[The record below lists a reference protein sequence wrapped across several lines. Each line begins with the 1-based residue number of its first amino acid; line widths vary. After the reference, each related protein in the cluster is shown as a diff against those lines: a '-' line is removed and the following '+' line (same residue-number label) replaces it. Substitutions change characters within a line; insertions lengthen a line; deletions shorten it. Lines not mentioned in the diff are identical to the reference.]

1 MNREFWLPL
10 KQVVLAVLVS
20 GALLL
25 AGASVAGAQG
35 LTTTDTAKD
44 WEEVNFEFD
53 SAILSDGYPSLLR
66 LAELLKQNPSYRLE
80 LVGHT
85 DSMGT
90 VQYNNSLS
98 QRRANTVKEFLVKYG
113 ANASQ
118 ITTTGQSKNTP
129 KVPNTSKE
137 GRFINRRVVMNLR
150 DGQGNVV
157 AAGGVGDSISAL
169 QELMRKQ
176 EECCSEILRR
186 LDKLDDILAAINGL
200 KNEND
205 KLRGELDQVKNSQNE
220 MARRLGS
227 ESGAGAGVGAGS
239 GSGPVAQDIARATK
253 ELLDQDRDRDRAS
266 YPGYD
271 SNKFTLMGLNFGPR
285 TPDGNLTFTGRA
297 RYFNPFS
304 KNFAIQSEGEF
315 MYWKDRQEGQ
325 FDLGLVGRGGP
336 MQLGLFSS
344 FRHVN
349 FREFAAGA
357 TLGQASATVDYVFN
371 RGRIG
376 AYGTKA
382 FLTDQL
388 VNTAYSAPT
397 GVFRVNT
404 YAAVVDQLGFS
415 GQVGVWGDAYIE
427 GNAGALFRQFGD
439 NKFGGMGRLV
449 QPVSKRVAVSVEAG
463 LNETLVANSNYGR
476 LAVGLLFGNWLKPKD
491 YANADGP
498 VPVDIPR
505 VRYELVQRTERIGN
519 TAPVADAGGDRLGV
533 EAGEFI
539 LDGSGS
545 YDPDGD
551 TISFQWDQISG
562 PTVSLG
568 GRNTSRATF
577 TAAQDQTYVFRLT
590 VRDTEGA
597 TGIARATI
605 STQRLGS
612 GVPGGVRIARFEA
625 SPMNL
630 GPGES
635 TTLSWIA
642 EGADSVTITNVGTV
656 EAAGSR
662 SVTPTQNTTYT
673 LTATRGEVSVQSTV
687 TVTVGSTAAPRI
699 LRFSAGNPQ
708 IAPGGQSA
716 LIWEVDNATEV
727 SITSIGVVERT
738 GTSTVSPETTTTY
751 VLTARNAFGQS
762 TAQTVVSVTAPVKI
776 VDFRANPPASA
787 DPNTP
792 ITLTWQTE
800 GAQEVVITGIGPVAN
815 SGSIQVSPAATT
827 SYTLIAYG
835 AVNNASAVVV
845 VQVGGFS
852 GTVPG
857 VLRINRFEASP
868 VSISAG
874 QSSTLNWQVEGADS
888 VAITGVGSVDL
899 MGSQQVTPTQTTTY
913 TLTAARGSTTVQSSV
928 TVSVGSAA
936 APRIVRFTASNP
948 QVLPGAQSTL
958 LWEVENATEVTIS
971 GIGTVQP
978 NGSSAVTPLSTTT
991 YVLTARNASGES
1003 TAQTIITVASAV
1015 RILDFR
1021 ASPAVVTAPNS
1032 PVTLT
1037 WQTEGATEV
1046 IITGVGPVDP
1056 NGSVQVNPSNGAS
1069 YTLIA
1074 YGPASSVSAI
1084 VVIQGTGTGGGG
1096 AGGNRPP
1103 VANAGADRNVTQGT
1117 FTLDGTGS
1125 FDPDGDPVTY
1135 RWRQVSGN
1143 RSNIVNPE
1151 SPTPTI
1157 VANVGGPG
1165 IYVYEL
1171 TVTDSFGAFSVDTV
1185 RIIFGN

>member
-1 MNREFWLPL
+1 MRNWTLGLIRQSSW
-10 KQVVLAVLVS
+10 AVLLACILVLTSVS
-20 GALLL
+20 PLL
-25 AGASVAGAQG
+25 SQG

-66 LAELLKQNPSYRLE
+66 LAELLKQNPTYRLE
-80 LVGHT
+80 LTGHT

-118 ITTTGQSKNTP
+118 ISTSGQSKNAP

-137 GRFINRRVVMNLR
+137 GRFINRRVVLTLR
-150 DGQGNVV
+150 DGSGNVV

-205 KLRGELDQVKNSQNE
+205 KLRSELDRVKSSQDE
-220 MARRLGS
+220 LARQFGGQPGS
-227 ESGAGAGVGAGS
+227 AGAGTAPMS
-239 GSGPVAQDIARATK
+239 EEIARATK
-253 ELLDQDRDRDRAS
+253 ELLDQDKNRDRAT
-266 YPGYD
+266 YGGHD

-285 TPDGNLTFTGRA
+285 TPDGNLTVTGRA
-297 RYFNPFS
+297 RYFNAFS
-304 KNFAIQSEGEF
+304 KNFALQSEGEF

-325 FDLGLVGRGGP
+325 FDVGLVGRGGP
-336 MQLGLFSS
+336 MQLGMFSS

-349 FREFAAGA
+349 FREYSAGA
-357 TLGQASATVDYVFN
+357 TLGQASATLDYVFG
-371 RGRIG
+371 RGRVG

-382 FLTDQL
+382 FLTDRL
-388 VNTAYSAPT
+388 VNSELRSPT
-397 GVFRVNT
+397 RVFRVDT

-415 GQVGVWGDAYIE
+415 GQVALWGDAYVE
-427 GNAGALFRQFGD
+427 GNAGALFRQFGE
-439 NKFGGMGRLV
+439 NKFGGMGRIV
-449 QPVSKRVAVSVEAG
+449 QPVSKRVAVSIEGGV
-463 LNETLVANSNYGR
+463 NETLVGNSNYGR
-476 LAVGLLFGNWLKPKD
+476 LAVGLLFGNWLRPKD
-491 YANADGP
+491 YALADGP

-505 VRYELVQRTERIGN
+505 VRYELVERVTRTGN
-519 TAPVADAGGDRLGV
+519 TSPVADAGGDRLGV
-533 EAGEFI
+533 EAGEFV
-539 LDGSGS
+539 LDGSAS

-551 TISFQWDQISG
+551 SITYQWDQISG

-577 TAAQDQTYVFRLT
+577 TAAEDQTYVFRLT
-590 VRDTEGA
+590 VRDSEGA
-597 TGIARATI
+597 SSVARATI

-612 GVPGGVRIARFEA
+612 GVPGGVRITRFEA
-625 SPMNL
+625 SPMTI
-630 GPGES
+630 GAGES
-635 TTLSWIA
+635 TTLSWIT

-662 SVTPTQNTTYT
+662 SVTPMQNTTYT
-673 LTATRGEVSVQSTV
+673 LTATRGTVSVQSTV
-687 TVTVGSTAAPRI
+687 SVTVGSTAAPRI
-699 LRFSAGNPQ
+699 LRFSASNPQ
-708 IAPGGQSA
+708 IAPSGQSA
-716 LIWEVDNATEV
+716 LIWEVENATEV
-727 SITSIGVVERT
+727 SISSIGVVERT
-738 GTSTVSPETTTTY
+738 GTSTVSPAQTTTY
-751 VLTARNAFGQS
+751 VLTARNANGQS

-787 DPNTP
+787 DPNAP
-792 ITLTWQTE
+792 ITLSWQTE
-800 GAQEVVITGIGPVAN
+800 GAQEAVITGIGPVAA

-835 AVNNASAVVV
+835 PVNNASAVVV
-845 VQVGGFS
+845 VQVGGFT
-852 GTVPG
+852 GTLPG

-868 VSISAG
+868 LSISAG

-888 VAITGVGSVDL
+888 VAITGVGSVDV
-899 MGSQQVTPTQTTTY
+899 MGSQQVTPTTTTTY

-928 TVSVGSAA
+928 TVSVVGAT

-948 QVLPGAQSTL
+948 QILPGAQSTL

-971 GIGTVQP
+971 GVGTVQP
-978 NGSSAVTPLSTTT
+978 SGSAPITPVSTTT

-1003 TAQTIITVASAV
+1003 SAQTIVTVASAV

-1021 ASPAVVTAPNS
+1021 ASPAVINSPNT

-1074 YGPASSVSAI
+1074 YGPGSSVSAI
-1084 VVIQGTGTGGGG
+1084 VVIQGAGSGGGG

-1103 VANAGADRNVTQGT
+1103 VANAGADRNTTQGT

-1125 FDPDGDPVTY
+1125 FDPDGDPITY

>member
-1 MNREFWLPL
+1 MTNWMIGRM
-10 KQVVLAVLVS
+10 KQS
-20 GALLL
+20 CWPLLL
-25 AGASVAGAQG
+25 ACVLALASASPVLAQG
-35 LTTTDTAKD
+35 LTTTDNAKD

-98 QRRANTVKEFLVKYG
+98 QKRANTVKEFLVKYG
-113 ANASQ
+113 ASDSQ
-118 ITTTGQSKNTP
+118 ITTTGQSKNAP
-129 KVPNTSKE
+129 KVPNTTAE
-137 GRFINRRVVMNLR
+137 GRFINRRVVMNLQ

-157 AAGGVGDSISAL
+157 AAGGVGDSIAAL

-205 KLRGELDQVKNSQNE
+205 KLRNELDRVKSSQDE
-220 MARRLGS
+220 MARQL
-227 ESGAGAGVGAGS
+227 SGPAGAAGAAGAA
-239 GSGPVAQDIARATK
+239 GTTPVAQDIAKATK
-253 ELLDQDRDRDRAS
+253 ELLDQDMNRDRATYS
-266 YPGYD
+266 GYD

-304 KNFAIQSEGEF
+304 KNFALQSEGEF

-325 FDLGLVGRGGP
+325 FDVGLVGRGGP

-349 FREFAAGA
+349 FREFSAGT
-357 TLGQASATVDYVFN
+357 TLGQASATVDYVFG

-376 AYGTKA
+376 AYGTKG
-382 FLTDQL
+382 FLTDRL
-388 VNTAYSAPT
+388 VNSELTSPT
-397 GVFRVNT
+397 RVFRVDT

-415 GQVGVWGDAYIE
+415 GQVGVWGDAYVE

-463 LNETLVANSNYGR
+463 LNETLVGNSNYGR
-476 LAVGLLFGNWLKPKD
+476 IAVGLLFGNWLKPKD
-491 YANADGP
+491 YALADGP

-505 VRYELVQRTERIGN
+505 VRYELVQRVERTGN
-519 TAPVADAGGDRLGV
+519 TPPVADAGGDRLGV

-539 LDGSGS
+539 LDGSAS

-551 TISFQWDQISG
+551 SISFQWDQISG

-568 GRNTSRATF
+568 GRNTSRASF
-577 TAAQDQTYVFRLT
+577 TAEQDQTYVFRLT
-590 VRDTEGA
+590 VRDSEGA
-597 TGIARATI
+597 TGIARATV

-612 GVPGGVRIARFEA
+612 SVPGGVRITRFEA

-630 GPGES
+630 GAGES
-635 TTLSWIA
+635 TTLSWIT

-662 SVTPTQNTTYT
+662 SVTPMQNTTYT
-673 LTATRGEVSVQSTV
+673 LTATRGSVSVQSTV

-699 LRFSAGNPQ
+699 LRFSASNPQ

-716 LIWEVDNATEV
+716 LIWEVENATEV
-727 SITSIGVVERT
+727 SISSIGVVSQT
-738 GTSTVSPETTTTY
+738 GTSTVSPEQTTTY
-751 VLTARNAFGQS
+751 VLTARNANGQS

-792 ITLTWQTE
+792 ITLSWQTE
-800 GAQEVVITGIGPVAN
+800 GAQEVVITGIGPVAT
-815 SGSIQVSPAATT
+815 SGSIQVSPAAST
-827 SYTLIAYG
+827 SYTLLAYG
-835 AVNNASAVVV
+835 PVNNASAVVM

-852 GTVPG
+852 GTLPG
-857 VLRINRFEASP
+857 ALRINRFEASP

-874 QSSTLNWQVEGADS
+874 QSSTLTWSVEGADAVTIS
-888 VAITGVGSVDL
+888 GLGTVGVS
-899 MGSQQVTPTQTTTY
+899 GSQQVTPSQTTTY
-913 TLTAARGSTTVQSSV
+913 TLTATRGNTTVQSAV
-928 TVSVGSAA
+928 TVSVGNAA
-936 APRIVRFTASNP
+936 SPRILRFTASNP
-948 QVLPGAQSTL
+948 QIIPGAQSTL
-958 LWEVENATEVTIS
+958 VWEVENATEVTIT
-971 GIGTVQP
+971 GLGTVQP
-978 NGSSAVTPLSTTT
+978 NGSSAVTPASTTT

-1003 TAQTIITVASAV
+1003 TAQTVVTVVGAL

-1021 ASPAVVTAPNS
+1021 ASPSAIAAPNT

-1046 IITGVGPVDP
+1046 IITGVGTVATS
-1056 NGSVQVNPSNGAS
+1056 GSVEVSPSAAVS

-1074 YGPASSVSAI
+1074 YGPGNSVSAV
-1084 VVIQGTGTGGGG
+1084 VVIQGPGSGG
-1096 AGGNRPP
+1096 AGGNQPP
-1103 VANAGADRNVTQGT
+1103 VANAGPDRNVTQGT
-1117 FTLDGTGS
+1117 FTLDGSAS
-1125 FDPDGDPVTY
+1125 FDPDGNPLTY
-1135 RWRQVSGN
+1135 RWRQLSGN

-1151 SPTPTI
+1151 SPTATV

-1165 IYVYEL
+1165 VYVYEL
-1171 TVTDSFGAFSVDTV
+1171 TVTDSFGAFTVDTV